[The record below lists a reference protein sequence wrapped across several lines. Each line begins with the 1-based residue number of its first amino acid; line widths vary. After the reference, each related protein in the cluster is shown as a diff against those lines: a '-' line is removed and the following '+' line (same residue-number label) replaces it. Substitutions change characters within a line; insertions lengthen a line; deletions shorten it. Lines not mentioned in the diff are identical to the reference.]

1 MCPTA
6 PGAIGH
12 RSLCMSISCFRGNIP
27 RACFASC
34 ADCVPSRRLSKLLRW
49 PLSGCLARHWRA
61 SVCRAHLCSGNRR
74 TGCAYARH
82 PAADGRSA
90 PYMIVGAL
98 CPARSCRAI
107 RQAGRVQI
115 GAVAQN
121 SGGGKGRD
129 ERLRRPCLCLVPCPA
144 HSE

>member
-12 RSLCMSISCFRGNIP
+12 RSLCMSISGFSGEHPPRLFCQLRRLRALAAAVKTSKVAALRVPCPPLAGKRLP
-27 RACFASC
+27 RALVLRQSAHR
-34 ADCVPSRRLSKLLRW
+34 VRLRKAPCGRW
-49 PLSGCLARHWRA
+49 Q
-61 SVCRAHLCSGNRR
+61 
-74 TGCAYARH
+74 
-82 PAADGRSA
+82 SA

-144 HSE
+144 RSE